1 MKRFWNF
8 YRNDAGERVLRL
20 EGPIDEDSSWM
31 DGVTPRVFRQELDAE
46 QGDVTVWINSPGGSV
61 FAASEI
67 YNMLCE
73 HQGAVTV
80 KIDAIAGSAASV
92 IAMAGDKVYMSPVS
106 MLYMHDPVTVA
117 MGNTGDM
124 EKAIIA
130 LTEIKESLINAY
142 QAKSK
147 MSRKKIS
154 QLMSDETW
162 LSARKA
168 VELGLADEIMYEENS
183 KPTTEDLENTG
194 LFQDW
199 GPYSIRSMG
208 QAVLNRLGFGAED
221 TTSVVETPQDITGEK
236 IGMETDSTE
245 GTSDVGI
252 MTVANS
258 SDGYTYATTG
268 LITSVVSTTTE
279 AHTVITPYTTMPVT
293 PTDAAPADATSPSAP
308 EEAAASASHVMP
320 EESATDE
327 SAEEADNDKESATPR
342 NISIGLDGKTE
353 NGAMPY
359 ILLLK
364 QLELIR

>member
-1 MKRFWNF
+1 
-8 YRNDAGERVLRL
+8 
-20 EGPIDEDSSWM
+20 
-31 DGVTPRVFRQELDAE
+31 
-46 QGDVTVWINSPGGSV
+46 
-61 FAASEI
+61 
-67 YNMLCE
+67 
-73 HQGAVTV
+73 
-80 KIDAIAGSAASV
+80 
-92 IAMAGDKVYMSPVS
+92 
-106 MLYMHDPVTVA
+106 
-117 MGNTGDM
+117 
-124 EKAIIA
+124 
-130 LTEIKESLINAY
+130 
-142 QAKSK
+142 
-147 MSRKKIS
+147 
-154 QLMSDETW
+154 MSDETW

-208 QAVLNRLGFGAED
+208 QTVLNRLGFGAED
-221 TTSVVETPQDITGEK
+221 TTSVVETPNNAADEK
-236 IGMETDSTE
+236 TGMETDSTE

-279 AHTVITPYTTMPVT
+279 AHTATTPDAIMPVM
-293 PTDAAPADATSPSAP
+293 PSDAAPVDATSPAVP
-308 EEAAASASHVMP
+308 EEAAATASPVMP

-327 SAEEADNDKESATPR
+327 SEEEVDNDKESATSR
-342 NISIGLDGKTE
+342 NINIGMDGKTE